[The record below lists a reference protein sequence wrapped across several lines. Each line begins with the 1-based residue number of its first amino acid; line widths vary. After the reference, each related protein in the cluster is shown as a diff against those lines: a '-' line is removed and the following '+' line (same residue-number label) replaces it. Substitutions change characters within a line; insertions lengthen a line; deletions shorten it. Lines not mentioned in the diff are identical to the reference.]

1 MSAPDDSPTSDGPAR
16 SAGSRVLVV
25 REPGLHLATRA
36 LRDAGHDVVAEIDP
50 RENLL
55 GVVERTD
62 PDLVVLELHAPSR
75 AILDQ
80 CLALMRLAPR
90 PLALFATSADPD
102 HMADAVR
109 AGVSTYVV
117 GGPTP
122 AGLQPMLEVA
132 RARFAEEQALR
143 RSIET
148 LRAQVA
154 DVRDIERAKTVLMN
168 RRRIDDAAAQSLL
181 EQYAASRKQSVG
193 EAARSMLAAA
203 ALLDS

>member
-1 MSAPDDSPTSDGPAR
+1 MSAPPDLSSCDRPVCA
-16 SAGSRVLVV
+16 AGSRVLVV

-36 LRDAGHDVVAEIDP
+36 VRDAGHVVVAEIDP
-50 RENLL
+50 REGLL
-55 GVVERTD
+55 AAVERTD
-62 PDLVVLELHAPSR
+62 PDLVVFELHAPSR
-75 AILDQ
+75 AVLDQ
-80 CLALMRLAPR
+80 CTTLMRLAPR

-109 AGVSTYVV
+109 AGISTYVV

-122 AGLQPMLEVA
+122 AGLQPMLDVA
-132 RARFAEEQALR
+132 RARFAAEQALR

-148 LRAQVA
+148 LRGQLA

-203 ALLDS
+203 ELLDS